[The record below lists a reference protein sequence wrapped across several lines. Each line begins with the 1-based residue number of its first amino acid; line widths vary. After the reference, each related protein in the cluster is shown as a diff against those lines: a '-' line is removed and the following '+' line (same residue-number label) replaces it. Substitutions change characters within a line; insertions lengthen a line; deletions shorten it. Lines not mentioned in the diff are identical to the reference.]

1 VGFDDPPAGA
11 GGVVRHYDE
20 ASHFARQQPLWPV
33 IEQAWYA
40 ALEVSPW
47 WDGLELFLSP
57 ADCEGLGRP
66 ASLLLNGRDVPVRVS
81 VGVPEGSALV
91 FDRRAL
97 RYYREGAY
105 LR

>member
-1 VGFDDPPAGA
+1 M
-11 GGVVRHYDE
+11 VRYYDE

-47 WDGLELFLSP
+47 WDELELFFSP
-57 ADCEGLGRP
+57 ADCEELGGP
-66 ASLLLNGRDVPVRVS
+66 ASLLLDGRDVPVRVS
-81 VGVPEGSALV
+81 VGVPEGSVLV

-97 RYYREGAY
+97 RYCHEGVY